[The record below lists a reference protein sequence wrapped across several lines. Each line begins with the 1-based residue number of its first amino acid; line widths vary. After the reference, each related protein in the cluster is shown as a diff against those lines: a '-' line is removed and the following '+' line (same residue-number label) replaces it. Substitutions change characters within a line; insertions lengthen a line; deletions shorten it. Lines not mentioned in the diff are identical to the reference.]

1 MENKTNLLLDTLPLQ
16 LEFILMIPMSNAAV
30 FIRVRFLSH
39 KNIVVLKKTDCFDS
53 GTEVV

>member
-16 LEFILMIPMSNAAV
+16 LEFISIIPMSNAAV